1 MRLSFYEHIKRLI
14 DLFISLI
21 LILITLPLQLI
32 LYFSTAI
39 ILRENPLFIQERGLT
54 LTNKRFRIIKFRTI
68 AANHHQKITHEKF
81 SEKKEQKNINAFG
94 KFLRWSGLDELPQ
107 LYNVV
112 SGKMSLIGPR
122 PLMIDDLEHLKA
134 NHVEFYEQRG
144 KIKSLPGITGYWQI
158 NRKKDLSAHKLF
170 ELDSYYEAN
179 KSFSLDAKILFR
191 TALIMFTFS
200 NNRH

>member
-14 DLFISLI
+14 DLFISLV
-21 LILITLPLQLI
+21 LILFTLPLQLI
-32 LYFSTAI
+32 LYFSIAI
-39 ILRENPLFIQERGLT
+39 TLRGNPLFIQERGVT

-68 AANHHQKITHEKF
+68 AANHKKKPYEEFHEK
-81 SEKKEQKNINAFG
+81 KNHEDINAFG

-122 PLMIDDLEHLKA
+122 PLMIDDLNHLKE
-134 NHVEFYEQRG
+134 NHIDFYKQRE

-158 NRKKDLSAHKLF
+158 NRKKDLSANKLI

-179 KSFSLDAKILFR
+179 KSFTLDAKILFR
-191 TALIMFTFS
+191 TAVIMFTFS

>member
-14 DLFISLI
+14 DLFISLV
-21 LILITLPLQLI
+21 LILFTLPLQMI
-32 LYFSTAI
+32 LYFSIAI
-39 ILRENPLFIQERGLT
+39 IMRENPIFIQERGLT

-68 AANHHQKITHEKF
+68 AANHQKKSREKF
-81 SEKKEQKNINAFG
+81 PGNRKQENINPFG

-122 PLMIDDLEHLKA
+122 PLMIDDLKLLKE
-134 NHVEFYEQRG
+134 NHTGFYEQRD
-144 KIKSLPGITGYWQI
+144 KIKSMPGITGYWQI
-158 NRKKDLSAHKLF
+158 NRKKDLSAHKLI
-170 ELDSYYEAN
+170 ELDSYYETN
-179 KSFSLDAKILFR
+179 KSFSLDGKILLR
-191 TALIMFTFS
+191 TAVIMFTFS